1 MLQARFNL
9 ITGDRLQWGDLI
21 TFVEDQVRRP
31 AVESLHGSLG
41 MFLAADKERGAAML
55 QSFWTSRAAR
65 CEAETWSRRLAMLWL
80 DVRQERLPSNAT
92 GSRFSKGRRG

>member
-1 MLQARFNL
+1 VLQARFNL

-21 TFVEDQVRRP
+21 TFVEDQVRP

-55 QSFWTSRAAR
+55 QSFWTSRAALMQSGDLVAPAR
-65 CEAETWSRRLAMLWL
+65 DAVARRAAGT
-80 DVRQERLPSNAT
+80 VNVERY